1 MYQSKS
7 LGSKLPRDLSAHRF
21 ACPSPETVHWY
32 EVHPKMTSC
41 TFLKVLLRAIFSCQ
55 LTAQASSG
63 SRGQGVI
70 QSHLG
75 RKGASPRFQKVILH
89 PPLCTRQMQR
99 SWQGTLCPGRAGRQG
114 TALPSPASSA
124 RPPPRQPSFRDGAGC
139 SSPAMPPAPPC
150 STRVLPDYWVKDG
163 GCPAGLYLLS
173 PALAT

>member
-21 ACPSPETVHWY
+21 ACPSETVHWY
-32 EVHPKMTSC
+32 EMHPKMTSC

-75 RKGASPRFQKVILH
+75 SRQDAAGKEGSKSQILEGDSASPSVHQANAEIVAGRALPRACSQAGDGSAQSCF
-89 PPLCTRQMQR
+89 
-99 SWQGTLCPGRAGRQG
+99 LCPPQD
-114 TALPSPASSA
+114 SPASGMEPGA
-124 RPPPRQPSFRDGAGC
+124 PHQPCLQHR
-139 SSPAMPPAPPC
+139 
-150 STRVLPDYWVKDG
+150 
-163 GCPAGLYLLS
+163 
-173 PALAT
+173 PALPGCFPITG